1 MRRSKVYQYAMCGV
15 GALLVSASM
24 SAARAASCSAEG
36 GLIFLGKTSDKA
48 NSLWLS
54 GTSSGACRLDAA
66 GTTKDTW
73 SQTRGGLHLTL
84 SDVVSPG
91 NGGVHHL
98 YDNSGSGCL
107 LDSQNQR
114 GGFNLPPIGKLFPDF
129 LTPEIPVATK
139 PPIWIVPPVGI
150 TPEIPVLRPPG
161 IGITPEIPI
170 IVAPPVDVLPPI
182 GVLPP
187 TGITPEIPVITPPP
201 VGITPEVPIATRPPI
216 GVLPPTGI
224 TPEIPVITPPP
235 VGITP
240 EVPVITSPDPEIP
253 TVPPTI
259 SVPETVANAEL
270 SKRPE
275 DFLSGD
281 TCAILE
287 GGGQLYR
294 NEDGLVFTAP
304 CTLVRQGGY
313 QGITV
318 ASLLEQ
324 SDVPLTSGRQF
335 VAEPLWNFWTETR
348 GVYARDRRHNLDIE
362 GYSGS
367 VIAGFDRN
375 FDNETVVGVSGS
387 FESSGSDG
395 YDGGLVN
402 EAYGISVGPYFAH
415 RLSREWAVQ
424 GSLGYMLRHNDLDVV
439 VLEGDYFSHQLSAA
453 TALHGQYNY
462 KDWTLRPRVGLS
474 YAETFTEAYDLSGTV
489 SNTPVKVDIG
499 SDHFSFGEAE
509 IAGEASTYVELEG
522 NLLGIPYGELGLRYA
537 FDRPNDGKILS
548 GNLTLEETS
557 DVTGTL
563 RGGMRFIYDDRI
575 YFDVGVGYLSLGQNG
590 LDIWEAKARVSFAF

>member
-1 MRRSKVYQYAMCGV
+1 VRRSKVYQYAMCGV

-24 SAARAASCSAEG
+24 SAARAASCSTEG
-36 GLIFLGKTSDKA
+36 GLVFLGKTSDKA

-54 GTSSGACRLDAA
+54 GTSSGAFRLDAA

-73 SQTRGGLHLTL
+73 SQAQGGLHLTL

-98 YDNSGSGCL
+98 YDNSASGCL

-129 LTPEIPVATK
+129 VTPEIPVATK

-170 IVAPPVDVLPPI
+170 VVAPPVDVL
-182 GVLPP
+182 
-187 TGITPEIPVITPPP
+187 
-201 VGITPEVPIATRPPI
+201 PPI

-575 YFDVGVGYLSLGQNG
+575 YFDVGAGYLSLGQNG